1 MYNVQCTAEAP
12 VRYKLPKPCR
22 LRLKS
27 LVDPLFAKG
36 KSEYAYPLRLV
47 WRIAD
52 ADDMAGVLPK
62 GSTVTVGRVQ
72 MLVSIPKRKQKR
84 AVDRVLLR
92 RRVRDAYRRLLPSF
106 ETRVRKRPDIAT
118 LSLAVVYIS
127 SGIEPQS
134 KIDERLARLFDT
146 LASKLDL
153 PE

>member
-1 MYNVQCTAEAP
+1 MEQTS

-47 WRIAD
+47 WRAAG
-52 ADDMAGVLPK
+52 ADDMAHVLPR
-62 GSTVTVGRVQ
+62 GSSVTVGKVQ
-72 MLVSIPKRKQKR
+72 LLVSIPKRKQRR

-92 RRVRDAYRRLLPSF
+92 RRVRDAYRHLLPAF
-106 ETRVRKRPDIAT
+106 EARVSKRPDIAT

-127 SGIEPQS
+127 SEIESQA
-134 KIDERLARLFDT
+134 KISERLGKLFDA
-146 LASKLDL
+146 LCSKLDL
-153 PE
+153 PQ